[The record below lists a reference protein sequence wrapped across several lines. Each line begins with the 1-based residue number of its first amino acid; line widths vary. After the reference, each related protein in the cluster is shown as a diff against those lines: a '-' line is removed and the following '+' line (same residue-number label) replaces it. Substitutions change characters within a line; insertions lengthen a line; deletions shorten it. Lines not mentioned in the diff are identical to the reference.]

1 MHGASMPIS
10 VMRYM
15 KAMKASCC
23 LVVLVACASAPVP
36 PETPRNVE
44 AAALVIAPAPVSFDG
59 DAAGRPTDL
68 VFVLV
73 PDAAPATPGVSLAA
87 GEVLRMVMPAGF
99 VRAGDVEITPDRDR
113 NLVLTKGWPQGA
125 IPVGDQ
131 YRIGFDEAA
140 HALTV
145 TALAAIT
152 SDGPTAPGIKAIHVR
167 GGTFTNPDA
176 GSYDVTV
183 EQRDASGAEQRIW
196 SGTIAIRAVPPPAR
210 IAPTNFHVPPGTN
223 TNFQRVTPGATAPR
237 YLGLLL
243 WGEGGAPLDGVGI
256 APRDL
261 TREPRYTGGLLV
273 QDATGDGV
281 LDPAVDRIV
290 GGIIGAAPEG
300 AKGQAATSPNGPDGK
315 LLLSGHVARDPG
327 FPNGGGQP
335 VPGLLP
341 VEFRAG
347 DRPGLYRPTFELTD
361 GNAVQLT
368 ISVEP

>member
-1 MHGASMPIS
+1 
-10 VMRYM
+10 M
-15 KAMKASCC
+15 KAPCC
-23 LVVLVACASAPVP
+23 LVVLVACSSAPVSR
-36 PETPRNVE
+36 ETPRNIE
-44 AAALVIAPAPVSFDG
+44 PAALVVAPAPVSFDG
-59 DAAGRPTDL
+59 DTAGRATDL

-73 PDAAPATPGVSLAA
+73 PDAAPTTPGVSLAA
-87 GEVLRMVMPAGF
+87 GDVLRIGVPAAF
-99 VRAGDVEITPDRDR
+99 THAADVEITPDRDR

-145 TALAAIT
+145 TALVAIT
-152 SDGPTAPGIKAIHVR
+152 ADGPMAPGIKAIHLR
-167 GGTFTNPDA
+167 GGTFTNPAA
-176 GSYDVTV
+176 GSYPVTIA
-183 EQRDASGAEQRIW
+183 QRDASGAESRTW
-196 SGTIAIRAVPPPAR
+196 SGTITIRATPPTAR

-223 TNFQRVTPGATAPR
+223 TNFQRVTPGSTAPNH
-237 YLGLLL
+237 LGLLL

-256 APRDL
+256 VPRDL

-273 QDATGDGV
+273 QDSTGDGV

-315 LLLSGHVARDPG
+315 PLLSGAVARDPG
-327 FPNGGGQP
+327 FPAGGGQP
-335 VPGLLP
+335 VPGLLAI
-341 VEFRAG
+341 EFRAG
-347 DRPGLYRPTFELTD
+347 DRPGLYRPTFELTG

-368 ISVEP
+368 ISVE